1 MNRQLSKKAKI
12 IISSILVFILVLGS
26 IAIWAADRYLIE
38 HVELDL
44 SEEIPAGNQV
54 VTKVGSDINGESIP
68 NEDSLASEA
77 GVSLATPKI
86 ETSATPVKAI
96 PVASKVEPSITPDE
110 NISATVKEEPLVT
123 PERDLSETPKA
134 QLIESDGAEASKDD
148 QVKKDDAKDDDV
160 GNQEDIG
167 AEKYTA
173 TDMSYTSDSKTINIQ
188 KVVTGEGKDTVTYY
202 VADIKL
208 TDATQ
213 MKSAFA
219 KNKFGLNIIEE
230 TSVIAKE
237 NDAILAINGD
247 YYGFRKDGIEIRN
260 GRLFRNEPARTG
272 LAFYKDGSMKIYDEK
287 QTTGEELLANG
298 VWNTI
303 SFGPSL
309 VIDGKMGSNLATYQV
324 DTNFGNHPIQGLQ
337 PRTGIG
343 MIDNYHF
350 VFVVVDGRN
359 KGHSRGVEL
368 EEFAQIFQSLG
379 CKTAYNI
386 DGGGSATM
394 YFMGNR
400 INNPC
405 GKSKERG
412 TSDIIYIK

>member
-1 MNRQLSKKAKI
+1 MNRELSKKAKI
-12 IISSILVFILVLGS
+12 IISSIVVFILVIGS

-44 SEEIPAGNQV
+44 SEEVPAANKV
-54 VTKVGSDINGESIP
+54 VTKVGSDTNRDSIF
-68 NEDSLASEA
+68 NEDSIARKGEVLI
-77 GVSLATPKI
+77 VTPKV
-86 ETSATPVKAI
+86 EPSATPVDTIQATSNI
-96 PVASKVEPSITPDE
+96 EASITPDK
-110 NISATVKEEPLVT
+110 NISATLKEEPLVT
-123 PERDLSETPKA
+123 PDGNLSETPKG
-134 QLIESDGAEASKDD
+134 QLSASDGAEASKNN
-148 QVKKDDAKDDDV
+148 QIKKDDVKDNNV
-160 GNQEDIG
+160 GKQEDIG

-188 KVVTGEGKDTVTYY
+188 KVVTGEGNDTVTYY

-213 MKSAFA
+213 LKSAFA

-287 QTTGEELLANG
+287 QITGEELLANG

-303 SFGPSL
+303 SFGPAL
-309 VIDGKMGSNLATYQV
+309 VIDGKMGSDLATYQV

-359 KGHSRGVEL
+359 KGHSKGAEL

-379 CKTAYNI
+379 CKTAYNL

-405 GKSKERG
+405 GKNKERG